1 MAKTIIPNLESLVAG
16 YGNSSEISSSD
27 FPEMISAVEDMSSDN
42 GAIAGSLDYTG
53 SSLWDEFRRVLDKPK
68 GDGVISVAQKTY
80 KIDEDIIETI
90 AQCDFKVP
98 TTTVLNCILR
108 TFIVANIANFR
119 DIRLQR
125 PESLFDKYPE
135 VNSIINE

>member
-1 MAKTIIPNLESLVAG
+1 MKGRPILYAFCLVENHKVLIPNS
-16 YGNSSEISSSD
+16 
-27 FPEMISAVEDMSSDN
+27 
-42 GAIAGSLDYTG
+42 
-53 SSLWDEFRRVLDKPK
+53 R
-68 GDGVISVAQKTY
+68 Y